1 MSNLPGAIDFE
12 TPPVA
17 FYFKVNFLPSVLSAS
32 ASVSARLAAA
42 VASEAAVSLLPIGFD
57 TSFHEVSGLDW
68 SAETEEFAVGGRM
81 ETVSLLKGIKYS
93 NLVLKREITPISS
106 PLVIWCNALVCQPS
120 NNSILPATVI
130 VNLLDAKGYP
140 SRAWVFDRAY
150 PIAWAADAFS
160 SNKNEVAIESVTLKH
175 SGFIRIL

>member
-1 MSNLPGAIDFE
+1 MSNLPGAIDFD

-17 FYFKVNFLPSVLSAS
+17 FYFKVNFLPTVLSAS
-32 ASVSARLAAA
+32 ASASERLAAA
-42 VASEAAVSLLPIGFD
+42 VGSEAAVSLLPIGFD
-57 TSFHEVSGLDW
+57 TSFHEVAGLDW

-81 ETVSLLKGIKYS
+81 EPVSLLKGIKYS

-106 PLVIWCNALVCQPS
+106 PLSIWCNASVCQPS

-150 PIAWAADAFS
+150 PIAWSADAFS